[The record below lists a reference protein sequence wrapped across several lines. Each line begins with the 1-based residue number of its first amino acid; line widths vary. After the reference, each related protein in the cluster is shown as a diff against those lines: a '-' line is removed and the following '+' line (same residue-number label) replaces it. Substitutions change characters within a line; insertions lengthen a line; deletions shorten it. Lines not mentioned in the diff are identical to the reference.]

1 LSLQQIAEKEGVKL
15 RLRRKSSVLV
25 ASGVALMLALSACSS
40 GTSDSGS
47 TDSSSGDSAAASG
60 ETLQIAMVSKGF
72 QHQFWQAVGLGAQN
86 AADEFG
92 VEITFEGPESESQVD
107 KQLEQLQAA
116 IDRGVDAI
124 GYASLDPEAPVPL
137 LEKAREL
144 GIPVYM
150 FDAAAGDEA
159 TFGEGALSLGI
170 ARTDGE
176 AAAALAAD
184 EMAKLIG
191 SSGKVGVIVHSQ
203 TNATGVQRRDGFVNQ
218 VEANYP
224 DIEIV
229 SIQYGDGDHQ
239 KSADIA
245 KAILAA
251 NPDLKGFYATNEG
264 SAIGVVN
271 ALKELAKQP
280 GDLAVIGFDSGAAQV
295 DAVKTGL
302 MSGAITQNPI
312 GIGYQTVKALVE
324 YVRNGTVPSNFI
336 DTGFYYYTAE
346 NYEDPEI
353 AAVLYE

>member
-1 LSLQQIAEKEGVKL
+1 MSLQQVAEGEGVKL

-25 ASGVALMLALSACSS
+25 ASGIALMLALSACSS
-40 GTSDSGS
+40 GTSSSGGSGSSDSG
-47 TDSSSGDSAAASG
+47 SG

-116 IDRGVDAI
+116 IDRGVDGI
-124 GYASLDPEAPVPL
+124 GYASLDPEAPLPL
-137 LEKAREL
+137 LEKAKEM

-159 TFGEGALSLGI
+159 SFGEGALSLGI

-191 SSGKVGVIVHSQ
+191 SAGKVGVVVHSQ

-218 VEANYP
+218 VAAEYP

-271 ALKELAKQP
+271 ALKELGKQP

-312 GIGYQTVKALVE
+312 GIGYETVKALVE
-324 YVRNGTVPSNFI
+324 YIRDGKVPSNFI

-346 NYEDPEI
+346 NIDDPKI

>member
-1 LSLQQIAEKEGVKL
+1 M

-25 ASGVALMLALSACSS
+25 ASGIALMLALSACSS
-40 GTSDSGS
+40 GTSTSEEAESTS
-47 TDSSSGDSAAASG
+47 TDTTEAASG

-86 AADEFG
+86 AADELG

-116 IDRGVDAI
+116 IDRGVDGI
-124 GYASLDPEAPVPL
+124 GYASLDPEAPLPL
-137 LEKAREL
+137 LEKAKEL

-159 TFGEGALSLGI
+159 SFGEGALSLGI

-191 SSGKVGVIVHSQ
+191 SAGKVGVVVHSQ

-218 VEANYP
+218 VAAQYP

-271 ALKELAKQP
+271 ALKELGKQP

-312 GIGYQTVKALVE
+312 GIGYETVKALVE
-324 YVRNGTVPSNFI
+324 YIRDGKVPSNFI

-346 NYEDPEI
+346 NIDDPKI

>member
-1 LSLQQIAEKEGVKL
+1 MSLQQVAEGEGVKL

-25 ASGVALMLALSACSS
+25 ASGIALMLALSACSS
-40 GTSDSGS
+40 GTSSSGGSGSSDSG
-47 TDSSSGDSAAASG
+47 SG

-116 IDRGVDAI
+116 IDRGVDGI
-124 GYASLDPEAPVPL
+124 GYASLDPEAPLPL
-137 LEKAREL
+137 LEKAKEM

-159 TFGEGALSLGI
+159 SFGEGALSLGI

-191 SSGKVGVIVHSQ
+191 SAGKVGVVVHSQ

-218 VEANYP
+218 VAAEYP

-271 ALKELAKQP
+271 ALKELGKQP
-280 GDLAVIGFDSGAAQV
+280 GDLAVIGFDSGAAKV

-312 GIGYQTVKALVE
+312 GIGYETVKALVE
-324 YVRNGTVPSNFI
+324 YIRDGKVPSNFI

-346 NYEDPEI
+346 NIDDPKI

>member
-1 LSLQQIAEKEGVKL
+1 LSLQQIAETEGVKL
-15 RLRRKSSVLV
+15 RLRRKSSLLV

-40 GTSDSGS
+40 GSSDSGS
-47 TDSSSGDSAAASG
+47 SGSSAGGSG

-72 QHQFWQAVGLGAQN
+72 QHQFWQAVGLGAQQ

-92 VEITFEGPESESQVD
+92 VQITFEGPESESQVD

-116 IDRGVDAI
+116 IDRGVDGI
-124 GYASLDPEAPVPL
+124 GYASLDPEAPLAL
-137 LEKAREL
+137 LERAREL

-159 TFGEGALSLGI
+159 SFGEGALSLGI

-184 EMAKLIG
+184 EIAEIIG

-218 VEANYP
+218 VAAKYP

-271 ALKELAKQP
+271 ALKELGKQP

-295 DAVKTGL
+295 DAVKSGL

-312 GIGYQTVKALVE
+312 GIGYETVKALVQFI
-324 YVRNGTVPSNFI
+324 RDGKVPSNFI
-336 DTGFYYYTAE
+336 DTGFFYYTAE
-346 NYEDPEI
+346 NLDEPQI

>member
-15 RLRRKSSVLV
+15 RLRRKSSLLV
-25 ASGVALMLALSACSS
+25 ASGAALMLALSACSS
-40 GTSDSGS
+40 GSSDSGS
-47 TDSSSGDSAAASG
+47 SGGSSSGSG
-60 ETLQIAMVSKGF
+60 ETLRIAMVSKGF
-72 QHQFWQAVGLGAQN
+72 QHQFWQAVGLGAQQ

-124 GYASLDPEAPVPL
+124 GYASLDPEAPIPL
-137 LEKAREL
+137 LERAREL

-191 SSGKVGVIVHSQ
+191 SGKVGVIVHSQ

-218 VEANYP
+218 VAAKHP
-224 DIEIV
+224 GIEIV

-271 ALKELAKQP
+271 ALKELNKKP

-295 DAVKTGL
+295 DAVKSGL

-324 YVRNGTVPSNFI
+324 YVREGKVPSNFI
-336 DTGFYYYTAE
+336 DTGFFYYTAD
-346 NYEDPEI
+346 NYTEPDI

>member
-1 LSLQQIAEKEGVKL
+1 M

-25 ASGVALMLALSACSS
+25 ASGIALMLALSACSS
-40 GTSDSGS
+40 GTSTSEEAESTS
-47 TDSSSGDSAAASG
+47 TDTTEAASG

-86 AADEFG
+86 AADELG

-116 IDRGVDAI
+116 IDRGVDGI
-124 GYASLDPEAPVPL
+124 GYASLDPEAPLPL

-159 TFGEGALSLGI
+159 SFGEGAISLGI

-191 SSGKVGVIVHSQ
+191 SAGKVGVVVHSQ

-218 VEANYP
+218 VAAQYP

-271 ALKELAKQP
+271 ALKELGKQP

-312 GIGYQTVKALVE
+312 GIGYETVKALVE
-324 YVRNGTVPSNFI
+324 YIRDGKVPSNFI

-346 NYEDPEI
+346 NIDDPKI

>member
-1 LSLQQIAEKEGVKL
+1 M
-15 RLRRKSSVLV
+15 RLRKKSSLLM
-25 ASGVALMLALSACSS
+25 ASGVALMLVLSACGS
-40 GTSDSGS
+40 GTSGS
-47 TDSSSGDSAAASG
+47 DSSEEAPAGGSE
-60 ETLQIAMVSKGF
+60 ETLQIALVSKGF
-72 QHQFWQAVGLGAQN
+72 QHQFWQAVGLGAAN
-86 AADEFG
+86 AAEEFG
-92 VEITFEGPESESQVD
+92 VEITYEGPESESQVD

-124 GYASLDPEAPVPL
+124 GYASLDPEAPVAL
-137 LEKAREL
+137 LERAREL

-159 TFGEGALSLGI
+159 SFGEGALSLGI

-203 TNATGVQRRDGFVNQ
+203 TNATGVQRRDGFLNQ
-218 VEANYP
+218 VAAKYP

-229 SIQYGDGDHQ
+229 SVQYGDGDHQ

-251 NPDLKGFYATNEG
+251 NPDLKGFFATNEG

-271 ALKELAKQP
+271 ALKELASKP
-280 GDLAVIGFDSGAAQV
+280 GALAVIGFDSGAAQV
-295 DAVKTGL
+295 EAVKSGL

-312 GIGYQTVKALVE
+312 GIGYETVKALVE
-324 YVRNGTVPSNFI
+324 FVRDGKVPSNFI
-336 DTGFYYYTAE
+336 DTGFFYYTAE
-346 NYEDPEI
+346 NMDQADI

>member
-1 LSLQQIAEKEGVKL
+1 M

-25 ASGVALMLALSACSS
+25 ATGIALMLALSACSS
-40 GTSDSGS
+40 GTSSSGGS
-47 TDSSSGDSAAASG
+47 SSGGSSGDS
-60 ETLQIAMVSKGF
+60 LQIAMVSKGF
-72 QHQFWQAVGLGAQN
+72 QHQFWQAVGLGAQQ
-86 AADEFG
+86 AADELG
-92 VEITFEGPESESQVD
+92 VTITFEGPESESQVD

-116 IDRGVDAI
+116 IDRGVDGI
-124 GYASLDPEAPVPL
+124 GYASLDPEAPLPL
-137 LEKAREL
+137 LQRAKEL

-159 TFGEGALSLGI
+159 SFGEGALSLGI

-218 VEANYP
+218 VAAKYP
-224 DIEIV
+224 NIEIV

-251 NPDLKGFYATNEG
+251 NSDLKGFYATNEG

-271 ALKELAKQP
+271 ALKELGKQA

-312 GIGYQTVKALVE
+312 GIGYETVKALVE
-324 YVRNGTVPSNFI
+324 YIRDGKVPSNFI
-336 DTGFYYYTAE
+336 DTGFFYYTAE
-346 NYEDPEI
+346 NMDDPKI

>member
-1 LSLQQIAEKEGVKL
+1 M

-25 ASGVALMLALSACSS
+25 ASGIALMLALSACSS
-40 GTSDSGS
+40 GTSTSEEAESTS
-47 TDSSSGDSAAASG
+47 TDTTEAASG

-86 AADEFG
+86 AADELG

-116 IDRGVDAI
+116 IDRGVDGI
-124 GYASLDPEAPVPL
+124 GYASLDPEAPLPL

-159 TFGEGALSLGI
+159 SFGEGALSLGI

-191 SSGKVGVIVHSQ
+191 SAGKVGVVVHSQ

-218 VEANYP
+218 VAAQYP

-271 ALKELAKQP
+271 ALKELGKQP

-312 GIGYQTVKALVE
+312 GIGYETVKALVE
-324 YVRNGTVPSNFI
+324 YIRDGKVPSNFI

-346 NYEDPEI
+346 NIDDPKI

>member
-1 LSLQQIAEKEGVKL
+1 MSLQQVAEGEGVKL

-25 ASGVALMLALSACSS
+25 ASGIALMLALSACSS
-40 GTSDSGS
+40 GTSSSGGSGSSDSG
-47 TDSSSGDSAAASG
+47 SG

-86 AADEFG
+86 AADELG

-116 IDRGVDAI
+116 IDRGVDGI
-124 GYASLDPEAPVPL
+124 GYASLDPEAPLPL
-137 LEKAREL
+137 LEKAKEM

-159 TFGEGALSLGI
+159 SFGEGALSLGI

-191 SSGKVGVIVHSQ
+191 SAGKVGVVVHSQ

-218 VEANYP
+218 VAAEYP

-271 ALKELAKQP
+271 ALKELGKQP

-312 GIGYQTVKALVE
+312 GIGYETVKALVE
-324 YVRNGTVPSNFI
+324 YIRDGKVPSNFI

-346 NYEDPEI
+346 NIDDPKI

>member
-1 LSLQQIAEKEGVKL
+1 LSLQQVAEGEGVKL

-25 ASGVALMLALSACSS
+25 ASGIALMLALSACSS
-40 GTSDSGS
+40 GTSSSGGSGSSDSG
-47 TDSSSGDSAAASG
+47 SG

-116 IDRGVDAI
+116 IDRGVDGI
-124 GYASLDPEAPVPL
+124 GYASLDPEAPLPL
-137 LEKAREL
+137 LEKAKEM

-159 TFGEGALSLGI
+159 SFGEGALSLGI

-191 SSGKVGVIVHSQ
+191 SAGKVGVVVHSQ

-218 VEANYP
+218 VAAEYP

-271 ALKELAKQP
+271 ALKELGKQP

-312 GIGYQTVKALVE
+312 GIGYETVKALVE
-324 YVRNGTVPSNFI
+324 YIRDGKVPSNFI

-346 NYEDPEI
+346 NIDDPKI